1 METKVAVGTNI
12 AASTLTGASS
22 LVGHLI
28 NGNVNF
34 LIMITMGPA
43 AMLGGHMGA
52 KYTSR
57 FSEGSLKL
65 IIGILLIIVTG
76 IIIWRILFASD

>member
-1 METKVAVGTNI
+1 
-12 AASTLTGASS
+12 
-22 LVGHLI
+22 
-28 NGNVNF
+28 

-43 AMLGGHMGA
+43 AMLGGHKGA